1 VNDSVF
7 RNVTRPI
14 SNNDRWDRNVD
25 ILEVVGSKLKMEVEL
40 ITRRRGQGVPPM
52 FRMQE

>member
-1 VNDSVF
+1 M
-7 RNVTRPI
+7 TRPI

-25 ILEVVGSKLKMEVEL
+25 ILEVFSKVVGSKLNMEVEL